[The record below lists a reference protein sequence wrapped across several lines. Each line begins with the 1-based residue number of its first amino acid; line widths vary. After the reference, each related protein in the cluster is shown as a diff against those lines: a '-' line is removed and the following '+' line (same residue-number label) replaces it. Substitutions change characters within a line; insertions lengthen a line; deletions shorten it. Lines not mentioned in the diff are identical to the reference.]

1 MLSIWP
7 KIRNKIATW
16 RGGELPGIAVI
27 GLVILARLNGSLQFS
42 EWITLDTFLRLRP
55 SEPMDERVVIVGID
69 EQDIQDVGTYPIPD
83 QNIARLLR
91 KLQTYKPRAIGLDIV
106 RDLPVEPGHEQLVET
121 FEDIKTLIAI
131 EKVLPTKIN
140 PPPGFPPERIGFS
153 DVIPDQDSKVRRSIL
168 GMYRDET
175 RKEYVF
181 SLALLLAKAYLGAER
196 EKIELENGIHDHLT
210 MRFGE
215 TELPRFLSNS
225 GGYVGTDHFGVQVLL
240 NFRSGRKRFRTL
252 SVRDIE
258 TGQFNSNWIRDRIVI
273 VGVTTPSI
281 KDTVNTTAIKALNPP
296 GEIYGVEFHAHATS
310 QILSAVL
317 DQRSLLRTWSDPWE
331 YLWILGWG
339 FLAIG
344 LGRLTQSPFKNLFVV
359 GITSF
364 GLVGVGYVFL
374 VWGWWIPVAPAL
386 LILVINSL
394 LLPAFYHYDQAL
406 KSQINLRQQTID
418 EAFAS
423 IHNGPMQTL
432 AYIITRIENQ
442 DLPQDELLLTLKT
455 IKRNI
460 WKIGE
465 HLTEKALNQKEIILI
480 ERSIKLNQKETIL
493 IGSNLKLPL
502 KHPIHKLFYEV
513 SRYTLERNFTCF
525 ETLKVKA
532 LKFEDIPEQY
542 LTIEQKRKLCHFLEE
557 ALCNVGQHAKGV
569 TRISAIG
576 KLNDDW
582 YTLSVKDN
590 GSGICSSSENRGT
603 KQCKNL
609 AKQLGGTFKREPLSP
624 QGTLCELTWPL
635 AGRNWSFAKVSYGLK
650 TLFLKA
656 LKYIKKL

>member
-1 MLSIWP
+1 MLLSIWP
-7 KIRNKIATW
+7 KIRNKIASW

-42 EWITLDTFLRLRP
+42 EWITLDSFLRLRP

-69 EQDIQDVGTYPIPD
+69 EEDIQDVGTYPIPD
-83 QNIARLLR
+83 QDIARLLR
-91 KLQTYKPRAIGLDIV
+91 TLETYKPRAIGLDIV
-106 RDLPVEPGHEQLVET
+106 RDLPVEPGHEQLVEA
-121 FEDIKTLIAI
+121 FEDIKTLIVI

-140 PPPGFPPERIGFS
+140 PPPGFPPERVGFS
-153 DVIPDQDSKVRRSIL
+153 DTLLDGDGNIRRSLL
-168 GMYRDET
+168 GT
-175 RKEYVF
+175 PTPQGGKF
-181 SLALLLAKAYLGAER
+181 SLSLRLAKTYLTVEG
-196 EKIELENGIHDHLT
+196 ISLENGIKNPHA
-210 MRFGE
+210 MMFGS
-215 TELPRFLSNS
+215 TELPSFLPNS
-225 GGYVGTDHFGVQVLL
+225 GGYVGTDAGGVQVLL
-240 NFRSGRKRFRTL
+240 NFRSGRERFRIL
-252 SVRDIE
+252 SLKDIKTE
-258 TGQFNSNWIRDRIVI
+258 NFNPSWIRDRIVI

-281 KDTVNTTAIKALNPP
+281 KDTVNTTAIKGLNPP

-359 GITSF
+359 GLTSF

-394 LLPAFYHYDQAL
+394 LFPAFYHYDQAL
-406 KSQINLRQQTID
+406 RSQINVRQRTID
-418 EAFAS
+418 ETFNV

-432 AYIITRIENQ
+432 AYTITRIQNQ
-442 DLPQDELLLTLKT
+442 DLPQDELLLKLQT
-455 IKRNI
+455 IKNDI
-460 WKIGE
+460 WDISEYLKQE
-465 HLTEKALNQKEIILI
+465 TLTQE
-480 ERSIKLNQKETIL
+480 ETIRL
-493 IGSNLKLPL
+493 GSNLKLQL
-502 KHPIHKLFYEV
+502 KRPISKLLYEV
-513 SRYTLERNFTCF
+513 CRDTLERNLPSF

-532 LKFEDIPEQY
+532 LKFEPIPEQY
-542 LTIEQKRKLCHFLEE
+542 LTIEQKRELCQFLEE
-557 ALCNVGQHAKGV
+557 ALYNVGKHAKGV

-576 KLNDDW
+576 KLHDEW

-609 AKQLGGTFKREPLSP
+609 AKQLGGTFKRVPLSP
-624 QGTLCELTWPL
+624 
-635 AGRNWSFAKVSYGLK
+635 
-650 TLFLKA
+650 
-656 LKYIKKL
+656 

>member
-1 MLSIWP
+1 MLLSIWP

-69 EQDIQDVGTYPIPD
+69 EKDIQDVETYPIPD
-83 QNIARLLR
+83 QDIARLLR
-91 KLQTYKPRAIGLDIV
+91 RLQTYKPRAIGLDIV

-121 FEDIKTLIAI
+121 FEDIKNLIAI
-131 EKVLPTKIN
+131 EKVLPTKIK

-153 DVIPDQDSKVRRSIL
+153 DVIPDQDSKLRRSIL

-181 SLALLLAKAYLGAER
+181 SLALLLAKAYLGAEK
-196 EKIELENGIHDHLT
+196 EKIELENGIHDRHT

-215 TELPRFLSNS
+215 TELPRFLTNS

-240 NFRSGRKRFRTL
+240 NFRSGRKPFRRL

-258 TGQFNSNWIRDRIVI
+258 TGQFNSSWIRDRIVI

-281 KDTVNTTAIKALNPP
+281 KDTVNTTAIKGLNPP

-339 FLAIG
+339 FLAMG
-344 LGRLTQSPFKNLFVV
+344 LGRLTQSPFKNLFGV
-359 GITSF
+359 GVASF

-374 VWGWWIPVAPAL
+374 AWGWWIPVAPAL

-394 LLPAFYHYDQAL
+394 LFPAFYHYDQAL
-406 KSQINLRQQTID
+406 RSQINVRQGTI
-418 EAFAS
+418 EETFNL

-432 AYIITRIENQ
+432 AYIITRIQNQ
-442 DLPQDELLLTLKT
+442 DLPEDQLLLKLKT
-455 IKRNI
+455 IKDDI
-460 WKIGE
+460 W
-465 HLTEKALNQKEIILI
+465 EISEYLKQ
-480 ERSIKLNQKETIL
+480 ETPTQEETIRL
-493 IGSNLKLPL
+493 GSNLKLSLNP
-502 KHPIHKLFYEV
+502 PIHKLFYEV
-513 SRYTLERNFTCF
+513 CRDTLERNLPCF
-525 ETLKVKA
+525 ETLKLKV
-532 LKFEDIPEQY
+532 LKFEPIPEQY
-542 LTIEQKRKLCHFLEE
+542 LTIEQKRKLCQFLEE
-557 ALCNVGQHAKGV
+557 ALCNVGKHAKGV
-569 TRISAIG
+569 TRITAIG
-576 KLNDDW
+576 KLHDEW
-582 YTLSVKDN
+582 YTLSLKDN

-635 AGRNWSFAKVSYGLK
+635 AGRNWSLAKVSYGLK
-650 TLFLKA
+650 TLFLKG
-656 LKYIKKL
+656 LKYIKKR

>member
-1 MLSIWP
+1 
-7 KIRNKIATW
+7 
-16 RGGELPGIAVI
+16 
-27 GLVILARLNGSLQFS
+27 
-42 EWITLDTFLRLRP
+42 
-55 SEPMDERVVIVGID
+55 
-69 EQDIQDVGTYPIPD
+69 
-83 QNIARLLR
+83 
-91 KLQTYKPRAIGLDIV
+91 
-106 RDLPVEPGHEQLVET
+106 
-121 FEDIKTLIAI
+121 
-131 EKVLPTKIN
+131 
-140 PPPGFPPERIGFS
+140 FPPERIGFS
-153 DVIPDQDSKVRRSIL
+153 DVIPDQDSKLRRSIL

-196 EKIELENGIHDHLT
+196 EKIELENGIHDPHT

-240 NFRSGRKRFRTL
+240 NFRSGRKPFRRL

-317 DQRSLLRTWSDPWE
+317 DERSLLRTWSDPWE

-344 LGRLTQSPFKNLFVV
+344 LGRLTQSPFKNLFGV
-359 GITSF
+359 GVASF
-364 GLVGVGYVFL
+364 GLVGVGYLFL

-394 LLPAFYHYDQAL
+394 LFPAFYHYDQAL
-406 KSQINLRQQTID
+406 RSQINVRQGTID
-418 EAFAS
+418 ETFNL

-432 AYIITRIENQ
+432 AYTITRIKKH
-442 DLPQDELLLTLKT
+442 DLPQDELLLKLKT
-455 IKRNI
+455 IKDDI
-460 WKIGE
+460 WDISDYLKQE
-465 HLTEKALNQKEIILI
+465 TLTKE
-480 ERSIKLNQKETIL
+480 ETIRL
-493 IGSNLKLPL
+493 GSNLKLSL
-502 KHPIHKLFYEV
+502 KLPIHKLLYEV
-513 SRYTLERNFTCF
+513 CRDTLERNLPSFK
-525 ETLKVKA
+525 TLKVKVI
-532 LKFEDIPEQY
+532 KFEPIPEQY
-542 LTIEQKRKLCHFLEE
+542 LTIEQKRELCQFLEE
-557 ALCNVGQHAKGV
+557 ALCNVGKHAKGV
-569 TRISAIG
+569 TRITAIG
-576 KLNDDW
+576 KLHDEW

-590 GSGICSSSENRGT
+590 GSGICSSSENQGT
-603 KQCKNL
+603 KQAKAL

-635 AGRNWSFAKVSYGLK
+635 TGRNWSFAKVSYGLK
-650 TLFLKA
+650 TLFLKG
-656 LKYIKKL
+656 LKYLKKL